1 MSNDEFN
8 SSQRQNE
15 FVVLLTLGLKPWVNI
30 FPIAEFPMVATLRL
44 TCGNVGGNYLY
55 RYFSIRQ
62 RGSLTVQNHLYGFTL
77 WYFSRACF
85 LLFAFGFQQKSV
97 AILFGTPKR
106 LKSFSGLKSCNV
118 AGTDIQLSDKVKILG
133 ATLDSNLTMEPHTK
147 ALSSS
152 CFYHVWSFKQI
163 RSSACW
169 IACCVMRLLC
179 QYY

>member
-106 LKSFSGLKSCNV
+106 RIRHCTLASHLICPNCYNIMNPHGLSVWLAC
-118 AGTDIQLSDKVKILG
+118 I
-133 ATLDSNLTMEPHTK
+133 SNLSTK
-147 ALSSS
+147 KYGAYCLPIPT
-152 CFYHVWSFKQI
+152 FRRHLKTHYFQ
-163 RSSACW
+163 SAW
-169 IACCVMRLLC
+169 FFIDVGVL
-179 QYY
+179 